1 MEERKQSTQT
11 MLYPMTGL
19 PTARITSMLD
29 KASSITHNAHMLR
42 GAHMHTPHTC
52 THMYGSGRML
62 AEGSICV
69 KARYQYRVLPQLLSP
84 CLWTWNSWIWLD
96 ESVRKLPESHPL
108 PLTPKLSP
116 ALGSQTQTKTPGF
129 FLWVLRMQTHV
140 FITECQAL
148 AQISHLPSPHNTYT
162 LGRLKVAQNFR
173 KYRKL

>member
-1 MEERKQSTQT
+1 
-11 MLYPMTGL
+11 MTGL
-19 PTARITSMLD
+19 STARVTSMLD
-29 KASSITHNAHMLR
+29 KASSITHNTHMLR
-42 GAHMHTPHTC
+42 GAHMHTHMHTPHTC
-52 THMYGSGRML
+52 THMYRSGHTL

-69 KARYQYRVLPQLLSP
+69 KARYQYRVLPQLLSF
-84 CLWTWNSWIWLD
+84 CLWTWNWLD
-96 ESVRKLPESHPL
+96 ESDRKLPESHPL

-140 FITECQAL
+140 FIMEGQAL

-173 KYRKL
+173 KDRKL